1 MYFGK
6 RFRDEDR
13 GMLMDAVFW
22 IGTMSGN
29 ITASMIATALC
40 GKKSLST
47 LPPPRMTPLE
57 TVPSET
63 VLNGSSDSSAIV
75 ARLSTNRP
83 FG

>member
-1 MYFGK
+1 MAKDFIDPLGLGVAVAVATGLFIVSAGISTYFGK

-40 GKKSLST
+40 GRT
-47 LPPPRMTPLE
+47 
-57 TVPSET
+57 
-63 VLNGSSDSSAIV
+63 GSPHY
-75 ARLSTNRP
+75 RYP
-83 FG
+83 G